1 MGDETT
7 LSQIEALLMIK
18 FTKSQG
24 VTAKKGDGTW

>member
-1 MGDETT
+1 MGGETT

-24 VTAKKGDGTW
+24 VTAKKGGTW